1 MLREF
6 QVTMNKPANA
16 QYKAGQAGI
25 KTGMAVVKDEA
36 NGTFVLPTAATSKNI
51 YFVDKER
58 IAKGVNAAYKD
69 LSDYHEDFVNVE
81 DGELAKVIAYYPG
94 EVIGT
99 DQADTTTLAVG
110 DYLEANE
117 KGQMVKATGETKYVY
132 IGEYNDNGHKLAKI
146 KIGE

>member
-16 QYKAGQAGI
+16 QYKAGEAGI
-25 KTGMAVVKDEA
+25 KTGMAAVKNEA
-36 NGTFVLPTAATSKNI
+36 NGTFVRPTAATSKNL

-58 IAKGVNAAYKD
+58 IAKGINAAYKD
-69 LSDYHEDFVNVE
+69 LSDYHEDFVTVE
-81 DGELAKVIAYYPG
+81 DGEFAKLIAYYVG

-99 DQADTTTLAVG
+99 DQADTSTLAVG
-110 DYLEANE
+110 DYLEADE
-117 KGQMVKATGETKYVY
+117 KGQMVKSASETKYIY
-132 IGEYNDNGHKLAKI
+132 IGEYNDNGHKLARI